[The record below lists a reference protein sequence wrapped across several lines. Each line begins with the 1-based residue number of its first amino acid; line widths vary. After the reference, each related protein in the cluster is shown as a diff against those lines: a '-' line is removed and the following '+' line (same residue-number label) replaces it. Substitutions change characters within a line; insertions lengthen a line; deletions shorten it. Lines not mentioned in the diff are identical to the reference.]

1 MKYPVFALFALCL
14 FLLAACQ
21 GGDAGASATASS
33 DPNNLSAQIQAEI
46 LASKALLSK
55 YDSTYNVVLPFVTKM
70 KQNFA
75 GLGDEKKAQ
84 VKKIHEGIRVFL
96 DPYAVSTYNIGQ
108 LEELSKKIDTGTVKV
123 EDAQKE
129 FETIKMQLKT
139 NGEKLVAAKV
149 DFAGLM
155 AEYEGMFKEANQ
167 QAAGKE

>member
-14 FLLAACQ
+14 FLTSACQ
-21 GGDAGASATASS
+21 GSGADKATAESN
-33 DPNNLSAQIQAEI
+33 DPTNLNAQIQAEI
-46 LASKALLSK
+46 LASKAMLSK
-55 YDSTYNVVLPFVTKM
+55 YDSTYNVVLPFVMKM
-70 KQNFA
+70 KQGFA

-108 LEELSKKIDTGTVKV
+108 LEELTQKLNAGTVKV

-129 FETIKMQLKT
+129 FEMIKKELQT

-155 AEYEGMFKEANQ
+155 AEYEGMFEEANQ